1 MAPKWHRPHV
11 LPEKAT
17 ETTTPKETTIVVPL
31 CRKCFFS
38 SYLFELLLGAKL
50 TGVST
55 LLLSA
60 ILSTGGKTGVAL
72 AADCLLTVESLREK
86 SESWV
91 VNTSTKTENKVESR
105 FLLDVVVA

>member
-1 MAPKWHRPHV
+1 MAQTSRLARESHRDHNPQRNHNRRPALSKV
-11 LPEKAT
+11 
-17 ETTTPKETTIVVPL
+17 
-31 CRKCFFS
+31 FFS